1 MNHALGLAVLRG
13 SVGTRHSKLDAV
25 RQEESTGRGVIKL
38 TSIVALDAP
47 DGAAKLHGHKDEV
60 GESVEGV
67 GLLVQQNGPRVVGA
81 VIEDDHVI
89 LVTREQG
96 RSRGHSVR
104 GQRVERL
111 EKSLERGNRTCR
123 TSWQAWHK
131 ESSLPEGM

>member
-1 MNHALGLAVLRG
+1 MNHALSLAVLRG

-47 DGAAKLHGHKDEV
+47 DGVAKLHGHKDEEV
-60 GESVEGV
+60 GEGVEGV

-89 LVTREQG
+89 LVTRE
-96 RSRGHSVR
+96 
-104 GQRVERL
+104 
-111 EKSLERGNRTCR
+111 
-123 TSWQAWHK
+123 
-131 ESSLPEGM
+131 